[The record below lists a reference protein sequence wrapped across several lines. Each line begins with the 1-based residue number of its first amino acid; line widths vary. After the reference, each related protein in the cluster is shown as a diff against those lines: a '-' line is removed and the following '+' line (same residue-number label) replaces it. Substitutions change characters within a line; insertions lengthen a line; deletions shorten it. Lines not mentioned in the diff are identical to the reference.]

1 MGYEV
6 SGVSVCGSRY
16 RADFRWRN
24 EDGSLSPRIRR
35 MLSGTDR
42 ESAVEEAEWMALH
55 DLSPISDSSISLGE
69 AIEEYIASKEG
80 EVSPLTAKG
89 YRGSLGKIARASRRI
104 VAMPLRELEPSHIRN
119 YEDVRLRKGVS
130 PNTVRKEH
138 SLIAAA
144 LDAAVAS
151 VGIRRN
157 PAREVSPPLKSACA
171 RGRCRKTPG
180 ARFRWCPPCRAG
192 SGCLHPSRST
202 PGRWHARSPPW
213 NGAISTAGSQR
224 GASRGAYRPSMG
236 WSSPMRNR
244 EHSKH
249 PPRRAR
255 SWIWPMRYPV
265 ARGASAPATGC
276 STSSPRRWRVSST
289 PSPRSSG

>member
-55 DLSPISDSSISLGE
+55 DLSPISDGSISLGE

-89 YRGSLGKIARASRRI
+89 YRGSLGKMARASRRI

-119 YEDVRLRKGVS
+119 YEDARLRKGVS

-151 VGIRRN
+151 GGIRSN
-157 PAREVSPPLKSACA
+157 PAREVSPPPFFFEKRL
-171 RGRCRKTPG
+171 RE
-180 ARFRWCPPCRAG
+180 RAV
-192 SGCLHPSRST
+192 P
-202 PGRWHARSPPW
+202 
-213 NGAISTAGSQR
+213 
-224 GASRGAYRPSMG
+224 
-236 WSSPMRNR
+236 
-244 EHSKH
+244 
-249 PPRRAR
+249 
-255 SWIWPMRYPV
+255 
-265 ARGASAPATGC
+265 
-276 STSSPRRWRVSST
+276 
-289 PSPRSSG
+289 